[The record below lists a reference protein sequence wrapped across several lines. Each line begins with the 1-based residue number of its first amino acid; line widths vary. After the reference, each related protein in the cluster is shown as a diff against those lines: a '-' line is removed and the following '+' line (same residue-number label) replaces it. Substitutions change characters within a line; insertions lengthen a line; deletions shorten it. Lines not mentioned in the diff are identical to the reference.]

1 MNAPSTHVS
10 LLERLAATEDQ
21 EAWQIFCERY
31 GPLIRDYGR
40 RRGLQPSDCDDLLQ
54 DVLLSL
60 SKAMSGFTYD
70 PQKGRLRS
78 YLKATT
84 MRAISRRAR
93 QNDGI
98 RSLDTLEDV
107 EHPGA
112 EDDDPWEEA
121 WRRHHVRR
129 ALDRMRSEFNERT
142 LTAFSLYVLE
152 GRPAQE
158 AAEVLGASIE
168 AVYQSKSRVLKRLS
182 GLVAE
187 QVRDEG

>member
-1 MNAPSTHVS
+1 MHAPSTHVS
-10 LLERLAATEDQ
+10 LLERLASSEDQ
-21 EAWQIFCERY
+21 EAWQVFCERY
-31 GPLIRDYGR
+31 GSLIRDYGR

-60 SKAMSGFTYD
+60 SKAMPGFTYD

-78 YLKATT
+78 YLKAIT

-93 QNDGI
+93 QNDGV
-98 RSLDTLEDV
+98 RALDTLEGV
-107 EHPGA
+107 EDPAA
-112 EDDDPWEEA
+112 EEDAPWEEA
-121 WRRHHVRR
+121 WRQHHVRR
-129 ALDRMRSEFNERT
+129 ALERMRSEFNERT

-158 AAEVLGASIE
+158 AAEVLGASVE
-168 AVYQSKSRVLKRLS
+168 VVYQSKSRILKRLS
-182 GLVAE
+182 ELVAE